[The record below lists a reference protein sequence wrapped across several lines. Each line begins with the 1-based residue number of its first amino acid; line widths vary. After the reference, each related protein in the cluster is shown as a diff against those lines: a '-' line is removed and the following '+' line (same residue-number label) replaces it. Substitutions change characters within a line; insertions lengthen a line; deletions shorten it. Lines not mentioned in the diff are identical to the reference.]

1 MHLVRT
7 FWELFFLAM
16 LGLSGV
22 FGVIALVSP
31 RAFSMVA
38 AVFSRRTVTLIPER
52 AAGERLVDLHIDD
65 FFLRHSRFLGFLV
78 VASAVYLWLLYSHG
92 PQAASKPF
100 LLLVVSISLGTGF
113 YSLMEIR
120 KQRKQ
125 NECYRREAH
134 TDVLTGLAN
143 RRAFDIEL
151 ARRISQRQRQGT
163 KLCLLAMDVDHFKT
177 INDTHGHQFG
187 DAILKGI
194 AEILSSKLRLME
206 VPARIGGDEF
216 VVSLPGSDLAE
227 ASLMAERVRTA
238 ISEHCFS
245 FSGVEH
251 RVTVSIGLAEALADD
266 DALSLVKRA
275 DSALYA
281 AKENGR
287 NLTFRH
293 GSPER
298 AVPVQD
304 VLAGE

>member
-1 MHLVRT
+1 
-7 FWELFFLAM
+7 
-16 LGLSGV
+16 
-22 FGVIALVSP
+22 
-31 RAFSMVA
+31 
-38 AVFSRRTVTLIPER
+38 
-52 AAGERLVDLHIDD
+52 
-65 FFLRHSRFLGFLV
+65 
-78 VASAVYLWLLYSHG
+78 
-92 PQAASKPF
+92 
-100 LLLVVSISLGTGF
+100 
-113 YSLMEIR
+113 
-120 KQRKQ
+120 
-125 NECYRREAH
+125 
-134 TDVLTGLAN
+134 VLTGLAN